1 MAKRRRSNRGG
12 MSIFE
17 QVETARADRREM
29 MVYGPVD
36 TVMAHDVSSA
46 IEHYASLN
54 KKPITI
60 TMNTPGGSVV
70 DGLSIYDSI
79 KRVTAKGIKVRIIAT
94 GACMSMGTIILQA
107 ATERLSTPHT
117 AFLLHE
123 LSMINIGTL
132 GQQKDRHEEALR
144 LQKVLNGILSER
156 SGLSDAKLKVLVE
169 RRDLYMTAAEAKQW
183 RLIDKVI

>member
-1 MAKRRRSNRGG
+1 

-29 MVYGPVD
+29 MVYGPID

-132 GQQKDRHEEALR
+132 GQQKDRRSTNTFSFASLR
-144 LQKVLNGILSER
+144 PER
-156 SGLSDAKLKVLVE
+156 SLRIPLSTFCSRSASSC
-169 RRDLYMTAAEAKQW
+169 RSFC
-183 RLIDKVI
+183 